1 MCAEQDQ
8 GDEHVDVPPPPL
20 DEMTRLLIE
29 WSDPPTVSYEVMQ
42 FIMLAEAYRDCCRAC
57 ALEVNGE
64 DGS

>member
-1 MCAEQDQ
+1 MNDP
-8 GDEHVDVPPPPL
+8 GDEHVDAPPTPI

-29 WSDPPTVSYEVMQ
+29 WSDPPSCSYECFR
-42 FIMLAEAYRDCCRAC
+42 FIMLAEAYRDCCEQC